1 MDFILILL
9 FHLYVCECLLYT
21 NSVLFYVEKKIRYFD
36 LFGKSKHMLALYITQ
51 ARDNG

>member
-1 MDFILILL
+1 MDFL
-9 FHLYVCECLLYT
+9 FCYRYFIYMFVSL
-21 NSVLFYVEKKIRYFD
+21 LFYVEKKLRYFD